1 MGTGRLPALPDEM
14 AAGSRRANA
23 VERESVDIVEAALM
37 RERVGE
43 VFDAYVIDV
52 KEREPSVGTVHL
64 DDPAVVA
71 RIEGGASRLP
81 LGEWLRVRLTEADPG
96 AAKVLFAP
104 A

>member
-1 MGTGRLPALPDEM
+1 M
-14 AAGSRRANA
+14 ADGSRRANT
-23 VERESVDIVEAALM
+23 VERESVDIVEAALL

-43 VFDAYVIDV
+43 IFDAYVIDV

-71 RIEGGASRLP
+71 RIAGGESRLP
-81 LGEWLRVRLTEADPG
+81 LGEWLRVRLAEADPG
-96 AAKVLFAP
+96 TAKVLFAP